1 MENIPEGV
9 SVSRL
14 VYPVKVDGKKR
25 LSDIILLG
33 VRQRT
38 VIHASYVN
46 DFVEALK
53 PESVYMQ
60 VPPDLPIFIKTNG

>member
-1 MENIPEGV
+1 MERLKQ
-9 SVSRL
+9 SVLENVPDGITVTRL
-14 VYPVKVDGKKR
+14 VYPVKVNGKTK

-46 DFVEALK
+46 GKLEII
-53 PESVYMQ
+53 S
-60 VPPDLPIFIKTNG
+60 IFTLQDI